1 MNPTLGTIII
11 KVLQGTIQSG
21 TVLLF
26 PTIGEVLTE
35 RSGVLNLGLEGLML
49 IGAFFGF
56 LAANATG
63 NPYMGL
69 LAGMIAAGI
78 AASVHAFISVTLRGN
93 QTVTGLALA
102 IFGAGLTDFYGDK
115 WNTQRLANSIQT
127 RPIPGLAKIPI
138 LGPIFFQQDFV
149 VYLGYVLVIIF
160 SYILWKTKAGVHLRA
175 VGENAKAADA
185 MGVNVTRTRYFW
197 TILGGALA
205 GIGGAYITCCIHPL
219 WLNSQNGIGITSGK
233 GWIAVAL
240 VVFAMWN
247 PFNAMIGS
255 FLFGGID
262 ALQLQLQAGGTY
274 INSAF
279 LSSLPYLMTFF
290 VIVVASLIVRVRHI
304 GTPKELGIPYSREEK

>member
-1 MNPTLGTIII
+1 MNPTFGTILI

-26 PTIGEVLTE
+26 PALGEVLTE
-35 RSGVLNLGLEGLML
+35 RSGILNLGLEGLML

-56 LAANATG
+56 LTAHSTG
-63 NPYMGL
+63 NPYLGL
-69 LAGMIAAGI
+69 LMGMVAAGMAA
-78 AASVHAFISVTLRGN
+78 AVHAFICVTLRGN

-102 IFGAGLTDFYGDK
+102 TFGAGLTDFYGDK
-115 WNTQRLANSIQT
+115 WVSQRLTTSIQT
-127 RPIPGLAKIPI
+127 RSIPLLSRIPAI
-138 LGPIFFQQDFV
+138 GPIFFQQDFV
-149 VYLGYVLVIIF
+149 VYLGYILVIVF
-160 SYILWKTKAGVHLRA
+160 SILLWKTKAGVHLRA

-185 MGVNVTRTRYFW
+185 MGINVTGTRYFW

-219 WLNSQNGIGITSGK
+219 WLNAQSGIGITSGK

-262 ALQLQLQAGGTY
+262 ALQLQLQAGGAY

-279 LSSLPYLMTFF
+279 LSALPYLTTFI
-290 VIVVASLIVRVRHI
+290 VIIIATLIVRVRHV
-304 GTPKELGIPYSREEK
+304 GTPKELGIPYAREEK